1 MEKSLHKNA
10 EYEHILR
17 HAGIRI
23 TSVRIL
29 VLKTIMEKMQGGA
42 FSLQDI
48 VEELVTAENSSVFRT
63 LTLFAKEKILH
74 PIDDG
79 SSMQKY
85 CLCTCGDSEHRHRH
99 VHFTCTQCHRTIC
112 LEDIPVPII
121 QLPANYIQQDM
132 DFIIKGICPKCSAK
146 KI

>member
-63 LTLFAKEKILH
+63 LTLFAKE
-74 PIDDG
+74 
-79 SSMQKY
+79 
-85 CLCTCGDSEHRHRH
+85 
-99 VHFTCTQCHRTIC
+99 
-112 LEDIPVPII
+112 
-121 QLPANYIQQDM
+121 QQ
-132 DFIIKGICPKCSAK
+132 A
-146 KI
+146 

>member
-17 HAGIRI
+17 HAGIRF

-63 LTLFAKEKILH
+63 LTLFAKE
-74 PIDDG
+74 
-79 SSMQKY
+79 
-85 CLCTCGDSEHRHRH
+85 
-99 VHFTCTQCHRTIC
+99 
-112 LEDIPVPII
+112 
-121 QLPANYIQQDM
+121 QQ
-132 DFIIKGICPKCSAK
+132 A
-146 KI
+146 